1 MLWVISCTTWVAV
14 AEEPATHV
22 PPPQMQQAVAGK
34 IPFASVSVP
43 YVSQSSGLVYPLTQ
57 PYPAVVIQPAW
68 SVHSQA
74 AVGAATV
81 GAAVGAATVVAA
93 VDAAT
98 VGAAVGAEAT
108 HVPPPQMQHA
118 LAGSTPL
125 ASASAPYVSQSAE
138 LVYPVVQV

>member
-1 MLWVISCTTWVAV
+1 MSPQSPHYAQRIVSLWGKWQSTSERRAGTIQAQHSYPGMLWVISCTTWVAV

-22 PPPQMQQAVAGK
+22 PPPQMQQAAAGK

-74 AVGAATV
+74 AVGAVVTLPS
-81 GAAVGAATVVAA
+81 AVLA
-93 VDAAT
+93 VS
-98 VGAAVGAEAT
+98 
-108 HVPPPQMQHA
+108 HA
-118 LAGSTPL
+118 L
-125 ASASAPYVSQSAE
+125 QSPFV
-138 LVYPVVQV
+138 LP